1 MQIIVVSG
9 YIKMKS
15 AILFWTFLLFV
26 IIIYFVTNI
35 FFMAYS
41 NLLFKHSYFYYNRE
55 IRGVDRQEKNHC

>member
-1 MQIIVVSG
+1 
-9 YIKMKS
+9 MKS

-55 IRGVDRQEKNHC
+55 IRDVDRQEKNHC